1 MVWIVLHM
9 MTVCDGGSF
18 GGEGY
23 KDYKNQNF
31 TENSI
36 MYGGKGSETCPGEF
50 MNPALTLV
58 YHGEWKKCFCCV
70 DRKETND
77 NQKHSRCDAAGI
89 DCNPANRYLGGFMLN
104 CGKVGSGGRSGEG
117 KIGTFQTEEYIAES
131 DRVTAADIRSL
142 LRCG

>member
-1 MVWIVLHM
+1 MNPTSALIVLIFIIIAFDGGPNSGRGSDGIRG
-9 MTVCDGGSF
+9 DGGSF

-77 NQKHSRCDAAGI
+77 N
-89 DCNPANRYLGGFMLN
+89 
-104 CGKVGSGGRSGEG
+104 
-117 KIGTFQTEEYIAES
+117 
-131 DRVTAADIRSL
+131 
-142 LRCG
+142 